1 MGVVFAFDKFRSYLV
16 LSKTTVFTVHSALKY
31 LFKKLDAK
39 PHLIRWVLLLQEF
52 NIEIKDKKGDDNVA
66 ADHLS
71 RIEKQD
77 GDDEELEINDY
88 FPEEILMEIHSDNE
102 PWFADFANFLV
113 GKVLRKNMTYQQK
126 KKFISDLKNFF
137 WEEPHLFKICP
148 DGIIR
153 RCVAGPETIS
163 ILDACHHGPTG
174 GHYGPSI
181 TARKVLESGFYWP
194 TIFKEAHTLV
204 HLCEACKKNQKYIKT
219 R

>member
-1 MGVVFAFDKFRSYLV
+1 MPTR
-16 LSKTTVFTVHSALKY
+16 
-31 LFKKLDAK
+31 
-39 PHLIRWVLLLQEF
+39 LIRWVLLLQEF
-52 NIEIKDKKGDDNVA
+52 DIEIKDKKGADNVA

-77 GDDEELEINDY
+77 GDDEEFEINDY
-88 FPEEILMEIHSDNE
+88 FQEEILMEIHSDDE

-126 KKFISDLKNFF
+126 KKFFSDLKNFF

-153 RCVAGPETIS
+153 RCVAGPETRA

-174 GHYGPSI
+174 
-181 TARKVLESGFYWP
+181 
-194 TIFKEAHTLV
+194 
-204 HLCEACKKNQKYIKT
+204 
-219 R
+219 